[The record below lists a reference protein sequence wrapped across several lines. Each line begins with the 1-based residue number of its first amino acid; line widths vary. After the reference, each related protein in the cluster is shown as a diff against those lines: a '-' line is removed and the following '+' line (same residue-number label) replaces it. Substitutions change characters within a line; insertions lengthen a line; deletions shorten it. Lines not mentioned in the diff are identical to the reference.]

1 MLVVRTKVLTFKE
14 EKKKAQLQ
22 APRYNSLFKFVPRAQ
37 KTNKQKTLPKS
48 ALQALDT
55 RAPVSPWFPLSSEQH
70 VCVSA
75 SSEPKAPGRSERRGG
90 LEAANSAELQ
100 DFRRVGAGG
109 SRKTRLLRAPAAV
122 SRDSRFDR

>member
-75 SSEPKAPGRSERRGG
+75 SSEPKARGEEREEGRTRGG
-90 LEAANSAELQ
+90 QLSGAAGFPQ
-100 DFRRVGAGG
+100 GG
-109 SRKTRLLRAPAAV
+109 GWWLPEDPAPAGSCCGV
-122 SRDSRFDR
+122 SGF